1 MSRDV
6 IVTYISSMDAIFKAL
21 NDPARRALLD
31 SLRAKEGQTL
41 SDLEAQLDMTRF
53 GVMKHLKVLEE
64 ANLVTSKKSGR
75 FKYHYLNAVPLQEV
89 IDRWIEPLL
98 AKPVARGILT
108 LKTHLEGDR
117 PMLDAEIKPDFIH
130 QTVIRCTQDALW
142 DALTKADHVAQHH
155 FACSQAEGDAAE
167 GAPMQMIRQDGSTML
182 TQRFTKLD
190 PKTRIESTFEPSFLD
205 GSSGVSH
212 FVMIIEPEGDS
223 CKLTCEHYD
232 IPPEHAGVREGW
244 PRYIASLKSWLETG
258 QAIKLG

>member
-1 MSRDV
+1 
-6 IVTYISSMDAIFKAL
+6 MDAIFKAL

-41 SDLEAQLDMTRF
+41 SDLESQLDMTRF

-64 ANLVTSKKSGR
+64 ANLITSKKSGR

-130 QTVIRCTQDALW
+130 QTGVALPFFILP
-142 DALTKADHVAQHH
+142 DK
-155 FACSQAEGDAAE
+155 
-167 GAPMQMIRQDGSTML
+167 
-182 TQRFTKLD
+182 
-190 PKTRIESTFEPSFLD
+190 
-205 GSSGVSH
+205 
-212 FVMIIEPEGDS
+212 DS
-223 CKLTCEHYD
+223 CGE
-232 IPPEHAGVREGW
+232 IPSQPCKNPKCGRVFHNSCLYEW
-244 PRYIASLKSWLETG
+244 
-258 QAIKLG
+258 